1 MKVSRMGGAKLDMS
15 ELIDSNVNL
24 FLYLV
29 DGVW

>member
-1 MKVSRMGGAKLDMS
+1 MKVSRMGRAKLDMS